1 MRERK
6 KKKKH
11 LERIWFLNMISPW
24 WIICRWR
31 FDLLHHFSFFFFF
44 FKTTTFRDTSLRGSD
59 SQCHWYQRSK
69 VTVTWKNSR
78 KRRKQTHRDTKWP
91 CSSSNKDRADRKSK
105 GGREGRER
113 RRKSWFTATIRR
125 SVVMVTTTTHQSPW
139 GHDVSELFS
148 PNCGIV
154 LLGGLYL

>member
-6 KKKKH
+6 KKKTLGEDMILKYDFA
-11 LERIWFLNMISPW
+11 LMDNLPMTFRLTPSLFL
-24 WIICRWR
+24 
-31 FDLLHHFSFFFFF
+31 FFFFL
-44 FKTTTFRDTSLRGSD
+44 KTTTSLRGSD